1 MTKARMA
8 VVVIGALVNV
18 LMRDLGGQGRYA
30 LFIPL
35 SMSVRGFVRCLSTV
49 EGEHL
54 VISGL

>member
-1 MTKARMA
+1 MA
-8 VVVIGALVNV
+8 VVVIGALVKV